1 MLVFL
6 VAAIVVF
13 LVFGYLQLPL
23 LWWTGAGGVLAVWLS
38 AAAGFGAAAN
48 SVLAIAC

>member
-23 LWWTGAGGVLAVWLS
+23 LWWTGAVRS
-38 AAAGFGAAAN
+38 
-48 SVLAIAC
+48 SVTFASTQLHIHPNHYH